1 LKKITNEVA
10 KEQLMV
16 ASLYGVDEEEKTIWV
31 LIEQIDGVLES
42 VSLEILSKGRRLADD
57 VGWSLVGLLIGH
69 GVKSLTD
76 EIFEHG
82 ADEIW
87 LVDRPQLEHFTV
99 DAYTH
104 VAYQAIMEGHPSVFL
119 CGATVNGRDLAGRLA
134 VRLKTGLNADCTDLR
149 LNSKTGV
156 LTSEVTG
163 FGGGVIA
170 LLESPAHRPQMSTVR
185 PGVFTMD
192 EPLDGREGKVNE
204 IQVNLKSKLIR
215 SQIIERVTGEGV
227 DLIKAPVLICGG
239 RGIGGNFTM
248 LENLAS
254 LLDGEVGATRPP
266 VDEGHIERER
276 QVGQTGVVCRPK
288 IAFAFGISGAFHFW
302 VGIQNSDIVVAVN
315 SDPEAPI
322 FEYADYCIV
331 GDALQIVP
339 ALINAFQTL
348 QEVSDV

>member
-1 LKKITNEVA
+1 
-10 KEQLMV
+10 MV

-31 LIEQIDGVLES
+31 LIEQIDGMLES
-42 VSLEILSKGRRLADD
+42 VSLEIISKGRQLADE
-57 VGWSLVGLLIGH
+57 VGWSLAGLLIGH
-69 GVKSLTD
+69 EVKCLTD

-82 ADEIW
+82 VDEIW
-87 LVDRPQLEHFTV
+87 LVDQPQLEHFTV

-104 VAYQAIMEGHPSVFL
+104 VAYQAIMEGHPSIFL

-134 VRLKTGLNADCTDLR
+134 VRLRTGLNADCTDLR
-149 LNSKTGV
+149 LNSKTGI

-163 FGGGVIA
+163 FGGGVLA
-170 LLESPAHRPQMSTVR
+170 LLESSAHRPQMSTVR
-185 PGVFTMD
+185 PGIFTSG
-192 EPLDGREGKVNE
+192 EPFHGRKGEVNE
-204 IQVNLKSKLIR
+204 IQVKIKPKVIR

-227 DLIKAPVLICGG
+227 DLTKAPVLVCGG
-239 RGIGGNFTM
+239 RGIGGNFKM
-248 LENLAS
+248 LEDLAD

-276 QVGQTGVVCRPK
+276 QVGQTGVVCRPE
-288 IAFAFGISGAFHFW
+288 IAFTFGISGAFHFL
-302 VGIQNSDIVVAVN
+302 VGIQNSNIVVAVN

-339 ALINAFQTL
+339 ALINAFQTS
-348 QEVSDV
+348 QEVSDA